1 MTPRVD
7 AWMRQ
12 ANSDWAVAE
21 LTARQGFHNQACYH
35 YGQAAEK
42 ELKALLISLG
52 SLPPYSHALE
62 RLVDSLESAGLDVQP
77 LRELRLKALSRM
89 TARRAIRAKA
99 KPPLIA
105 LTTRTAI
112 KHAAL
117 RSTCWPSRKPASN
130 RKHDIYT
137 ISKRYCYDIALNH

>member
-21 LTARQGFHNQACYH
+21 LTAKQGFHSQAC
-35 YGQAAEK
+35 GQAAEK
-42 ELKALLISLG
+42 ALKGLLISLG

-89 TARRAIRAKA
+89 NSETRYPSESEAPADRFDDQDSDQARSVAEHVLAFAKA
-99 KPPLIA
+99 SIKP
-105 LTTRTAI
+105 
-112 KHAAL
+112 
-117 RSTCWPSRKPASN
+117 
-130 RKHDIYT
+130 
-137 ISKRYCYDIALNH
+137 

>member
-1 MTPRVD
+1 MWTPGCARPT
-7 AWMRQ
+7 AIGPWL
-12 ANSDWAVAE
+12 NSRRCRAF
-21 LTARQGFHNQACYH
+21 TARPYH

-42 ELKALLISLG
+42 ALKALLISLG

-89 TARRAIRAKA
+89 NSETRIRATA
-99 KPPLIA
+99 KPRLIA
-105 LTTRTAI
+105 LTSRTAK

-117 RSTCWPSRKPASN
+117 RSTCWPSPKPAFK
-130 RKHDIYT
+130 RRHDIYT
-137 ISKRYCYDIALNH
+137 ILKRYSLDIAPNQ